1 MTQRRALLT
10 LLISLVFSLSL
21 SAQSLARPVLIKLDL
36 KESGDWSAARS
47 LGVVAYYRSESF
59 VLAEFEKAR
68 LGELD
73 QAGLKYQIVD
83 ESPWSEEY
91 FLVSAPKTLAKPAP
105 VFYGKVLFEDQAR
118 QFVKGSKEEAVHL
131 AGVGYTV
138 VPIRHRAIPLE
149 YKPTLTRP
157 PAAARYSE
165 DIGDLVD
172 MVSADSL
179 HDWIQRLQNFQTRY
193 SYSDSVIAARDWL
206 YQKMSAFGID
216 SLWLH
221 HYYED
226 SHQWNVVATVEGTV
240 QPDRVMVV
248 GGHYDSVVYGSGA
261 NPMVFAPGADDN
273 ASGTVVA
280 LELAR
285 IISQNPLPITV
296 MFVPFAQEEQGLVG
310 SDHFAE
316 YLHNQG
322 ANVELMINSDMIG
335 HSVDSD
341 PDVIIHSASS
351 GAMPFVQAMIDMADT
366 YTDLR
371 AWYDPSS
378 YGSDQISF
386 YQWGYDAVVAAEGEF
401 HTAGWHTNYDLIDS
415 LNFPYLRQVV
425 QMCLAT
431 VLTLGSSPSA
441 VTGLAAVDA
450 GDGEAIYLH
459 WSENDPVED
468 VDHYNLYFGTSSG
481 DYDSLRQV
489 AGSADTLTGL
499 TENTTYFISVS
510 AVNQNGFE
518 SAANP
523 EVSLAPKVAP
533 RAPSGLAAN
542 PYGRYKIELDWAANR
557 EADFDYYRVFR
568 SEQSGSDYQ
577 LLADAWSDTTF
588 VDSTV
593 QGEVDY
599 YYYTLTAVDTTG
611 NESQMSSEAQGFA
624 VTLDQGLLVVDE
636 TYLNIGNNMVN
647 GDSINA
653 FYQRA
658 LQGYTRAYVDHSCPT
673 CPPYPQ
679 LRLPELGRYGVVIV
693 HSEDF
698 RGNRS
703 LGADTDSTYSV
714 LKKYLD
720 YGGRVIIEGRRNLSQ
735 GDDGDWSVRHF
746 SAGDVRYDRLHVESA
761 LVPPWSTLDER
772 SEEFVGAHGQISGY
786 PDLQVDS
793 LRVAQVSGG
802 LELLGRVPGVGYI
815 DSLMTGEVIY
825 TFHSSYDTSASEGKP
840 VAFRYLGAGQQVI
853 FLDFPLYFI
862 QEAQAT
868 QLLHQALSD
877 LGMSPSSV
885 EEEEEGVI
893 SSFRLGH
900 NFPNPFN
907 AETIIEYSLPRAGS
921 VRLTV
926 YNILGQ
932 AVKVL
937 VDETQTAGDK
947 KVIWDGKNQRGQ
959 DVASGVYFYRMEAGE
974 FAKTDKM
981 LLLK

>member
-1 MTQRRALLT
+1 MIQRRALLA
-10 LLISLVFSLSL
+10 LLISLAVSLSV
-21 SAQSLARPVLIKLDL
+21 SASSVANPVLIKLNL
-36 KESGDWSAARS
+36 KESKDFLAARS
-47 LGVVAYYRSESF
+47 LGVIAYHRFEGY
-59 VLAEFEKAR
+59 VLAEFEKNR
-68 LGELD
+68 LSELD
-73 QAGLKYQIVD
+73 QAGLKYRIVD
-83 ESPWSEEY
+83 ESPWSEDY
-91 FLVSAPKTLAKPAP
+91 FLISAPKTLAKPAP
-105 VFYGKVLFEDQAR
+105 VSYGRVLFEDQAR
-118 QFVKGSKEEAVHL
+118 QFVKGSKEEAAGL
-131 AGVGYTV
+131 ARVGYMV
-138 VPIRHRAIPLE
+138 VPIGRRAIPLE
-149 YKPTLTRP
+149 YKPTMTWP
-157 PAAARYSE
+157 PAAPRYSE

-172 MVSADSL
+172 LVSADSL
-179 HDWIQRLQNFQTRY
+179 HDWIQRLQDFRTRY
-193 SYSDSVIAARDWL
+193 SYSDSIIAARDWL
-206 YQKMSAFGID
+206 YQKMSGFGID

-221 HYYED
+221 HYFWV

-248 GGHYDSVVYGSGA
+248 GGHYDSVVNGSGV

-316 YLHNQG
+316 YLHNRG
-322 ANVELMINSDMIG
+322 TNVELMINSDMIG

-341 PDVIIHSASS
+341 PDVLLYAPP
-351 GAMPFVQAMIDMADT
+351 GEMPFVEAMKDAAET
-366 YTDLR
+366 YTSLR
-371 AWYDPSS
+371 PVYDGPNFA
-378 YGSDQISF
+378 SDQNSF
-386 YQWGYDAVVAAEGEF
+386 YQFGYDVVAASEGEF

-415 LNFPYLRQVV
+415 LNFPYLGEVAK
-425 QMCLAT
+425 MCLAT
-431 VLTLGSSPSA
+431 VLTLGNSPSA
-441 VTGLAAVDA
+441 VEGLTAVDA
-450 GDGEAIYLH
+450 GDGDALYLN
-459 WSENDPVED
+459 WLDNNPVED

-481 DYDSLRQV
+481 DYDSVRQL
-489 AGSADTLTGL
+489 AGNTDTLTAL
-499 TENTTYFISVS
+499 TENTTYFFTVS
-510 AVNQNGFE
+510 AVNQTGFE
-518 SAANP
+518 SFANP
-523 EVSLAPKVAP
+523 EVSLAPRVAP
-533 RAPSGLAAN
+533 RAPSELIAD
-542 PYGRYKIELDWAANR
+542 PYGTYKIKLDWAANR
-557 EADFDYYRVFR
+557 EADFDHYRIFR
-568 SEQSGSDYQ
+568 SEQSGSGYQ
-577 LLADAWSDTTF
+577 LLADEWSDTTF

-593 QGEVDY
+593 QGDVEY

-611 NESQMSSEAQGFA
+611 NESQMSSEARGFA

-636 TYLNIGNNMVN
+636 TYIDIGNNMVN

-653 FYQRA
+653 FYERA
-658 LQGYTRAYVDHSCPT
+658 LQEYTRAYVDHSCPS

-679 LRLPELGRYGVVIV
+679 LRLPELGRYSVVIV

-720 YGGRVIIEGRRNLSQ
+720 YGGKVIIEGRRNLSQ
-735 GDDGDWSVRHF
+735 GDDGDWSIRHF
-746 SAGDVRYDRLHVESA
+746 SAGDIRYDRLHVESA

-772 SEEFVGAHGQISGY
+772 SEEFIGAHSRISGY

-793 LRVAQVSGG
+793 LRVAQAAPG

-815 DSLMTGEVIY
+815 DSLMAGEVIY
-825 TFHSSYDTSASEGKP
+825 TFHSTYDTSASEGKP
-840 VAFRYLGAGQQVI
+840 VAFRYLGTGQQVI
-853 FLDFPLYFI
+853 FFDFPLYFI

-877 LGMSPSSV
+877 LGMIPSSV
-885 EEEEEGVI
+885 EEGEEGVI
-893 SSFRLGH
+893 TSFRLGH

-907 AETIIEYSLPRAGS
+907 AETVIEYSLPRAGS

-932 AVKVL
+932 EVKVL
-937 VDETQTAGDK
+937 VDEIQTAGDK
-947 KVIWDGKNQRGQ
+947 RVIWDGKNQRGQ

-974 FAKTDKM
+974 FTKTNKM